1 MRSYNLTLRRAS
13 KTTTNPDIAQAARP
27 QHDSLPFRR
36 IEWPVVCIMAG
47 LVGTVGWCAF
57 LVWLV
62 ASLF

>member
-1 MRSYNLTLRRAS
+1 M
-13 KTTTNPDIAQAARP
+13 TNPDMAQAARP
-27 QHDSLPFRR
+27 HHHSLPFRR
-36 IEWPVVCIMAG
+36 MEWRVVFIVAG